1 MPMNRYFVDANIAKA
16 KTIKAD
22 FYTSAEVFEKCREKI
37 FAPSWQFIGS
47 DDLVKE
53 NWDVK

>member
-1 MPMNRYFVDANIAKA
+1 MNRYFVDANIAKA